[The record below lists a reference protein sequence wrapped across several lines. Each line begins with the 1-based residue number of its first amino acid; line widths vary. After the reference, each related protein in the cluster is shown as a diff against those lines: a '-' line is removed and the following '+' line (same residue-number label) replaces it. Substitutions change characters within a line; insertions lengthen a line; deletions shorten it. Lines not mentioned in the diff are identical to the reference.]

1 MKYITDNKKLLRN
14 KKHLF
19 SDSAKTEV
27 FPIDVTSFNLDS
39 IVSFPL
45 SEYISAVSFYQPT

>member
-1 MKYITDNKKLLRN
+1 MKYITDNRKLSRI
-14 KKHLF
+14 KKHIF

-27 FPIDVTSFNLDS
+27 FPIHVTSFNLDS
-39 IVSFPL
+39 VVSFPL

>member
-19 SDSAKTEV
+19 SAKTEV
-27 FPIDVTSFNLDS
+27 FPIDVPSFNLDS

-45 SEYISAVSFYQPT
+45 SEYISAISFYQPT